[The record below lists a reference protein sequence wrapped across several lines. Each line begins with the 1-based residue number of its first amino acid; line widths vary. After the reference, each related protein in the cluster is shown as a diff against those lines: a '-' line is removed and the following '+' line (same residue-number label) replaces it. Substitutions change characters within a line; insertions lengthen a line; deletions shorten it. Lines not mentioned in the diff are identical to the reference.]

1 MKKIVL
7 LAIAT
12 IMGASASF
20 AQLSFGVKGGF
31 SATNFWG
38 EDINHGIKPSY
49 QAGLL
54 MEYKFTDKFAISPE
68 VLFTSQGGKISSTS
82 ELLGIKAVGDMT
94 FNTNYINVPV
104 MLKYYVA
111 PCFSID
117 FGPQV
122 GFNVYSKTTASASI
136 ADFGTGDKAALDL
149 KDKTNAVDFGLG
161 LGGTFNVTDNL
172 FVQAR
177 YTMGFTKVFDGDQDI
192 KNGNIFV
199 GLGFKF

>member
-82 ELLGIKAVGDMT
+82 ELLGIKADGDMT

-122 GFNVYSKTTASASI
+122 GFNVYSKTTASGSI
-136 ADFGTGDKAALDL
+136 AGIDAGSKTADL
-149 KDKTNAVDFGLG
+149 KDNTIAVDFGVG

-199 GLGFKF
+199 GLGYKF

>member
-54 MEYKFTDKFAISPE
+54 ME
-68 VLFTSQGGKISSTS
+68 
-82 ELLGIKAVGDMT
+82 
-94 FNTNYINVPV
+94 
-104 MLKYYVA
+104 
-111 PCFSID
+111 
-117 FGPQV
+117 
-122 GFNVYSKTTASASI
+122 
-136 ADFGTGDKAALDL
+136 
-149 KDKTNAVDFGLG
+149 
-161 LGGTFNVTDNL
+161 
-172 FVQAR
+172 
-177 YTMGFTKVFDGDQDI
+177 
-192 KNGNIFV
+192 
-199 GLGFKF
+199 

>member
-82 ELLGIKAVGDMT
+82 ELLGIKADGDMT

-104 MLKYYVA
+104 L
-111 PCFSID
+111 SLIH
-117 FGPQV
+117 
-122 GFNVYSKTTASASI
+122 I
-136 ADFGTGDKAALDL
+136 
-149 KDKTNAVDFGLG
+149 
-161 LGGTFNVTDNL
+161 
-172 FVQAR
+172 
-177 YTMGFTKVFDGDQDI
+177 
-192 KNGNIFV
+192 
-199 GLGFKF
+199 